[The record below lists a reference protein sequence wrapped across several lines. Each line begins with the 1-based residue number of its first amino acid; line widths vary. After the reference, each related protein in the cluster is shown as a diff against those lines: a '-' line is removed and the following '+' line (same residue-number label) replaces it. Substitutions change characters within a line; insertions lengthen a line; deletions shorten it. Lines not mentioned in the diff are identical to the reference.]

1 MAKGHLRAAGIVLAG
16 IMLFAGAAFAEG
28 VRIAV
33 IDVQTIMD
41 KSQAGAAAKKNLED
55 RFEEL
60 KKQIDAKQDD
70 IRKMKEDLDKQK
82 ILLGK
87 EKIKE
92 REDAITGRI
101 AELQQLVQKSEREM
115 QTRQGD
121 VTREVL
127 KLIEVQVDR
136 VIAEEKIDLLL
147 EKSAGVI
154 HSNPSLDITEKV
166 LEMVNRGEKGA
177 PGGN

>member
-1 MAKGHLRAAGIVLAG
+1 MPKGPLRAAGIVLAG
-16 IMLFAGAAFAEG
+16 IMLLAGTVFAEE

-41 KSQAGAAAKKNLED
+41 KSQAGASAKKKLEG
-55 RFEEL
+55 RYEEL
-60 KKQIDAKQDD
+60 KKQIDIKQDE
-70 IRKMKEDLDKQK
+70 IRKSKEDLDKQK

-87 EKIKE
+87 EKVKE
-92 REDAITGRI
+92 REDAIAGRI
-101 AELQQLVQKSEREM
+101 AELQQLVQKAEREM

-127 KLIEVQVDR
+127 KLIEVQVDKI
-136 VIAEEKIDLLL
+136 VAEEKIDLLL

-154 HSNPSLDITEKV
+154 HSSPSLDITEKV
-166 LEMVNRGEKGA
+166 LEMVNRENKGA
-177 PGGN
+177 SGGK